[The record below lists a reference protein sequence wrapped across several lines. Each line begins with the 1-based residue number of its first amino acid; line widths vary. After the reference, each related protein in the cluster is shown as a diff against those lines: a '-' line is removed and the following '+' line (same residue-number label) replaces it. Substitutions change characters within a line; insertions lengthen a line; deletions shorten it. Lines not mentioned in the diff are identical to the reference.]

1 MDFLKTSEVARI
13 LSLGESTERQ
23 WEREGRLKAV
33 RTATGQRLF
42 KREDVKR
49 LVPREVVATI

>member
-13 LSLGESTERQ
+13 LSMGESTVRQ

-33 RTATGQRLF
+33 RTVTGQRLF
-42 KREDVKR
+42 KRKDVEK
-49 LVPREVVATI
+49 LIPKEAVSA

>member
-13 LSLGESTERQ
+13 LSIGESTVRQ
-23 WEREGRLKAV
+23 WEGEGRLKAV

-42 KREDVKR
+42 KREDVEK
-49 LVPREVVATI
+49 LIPGAVVVTT